1 MLAKR
6 FFIYNNMPKSDYIL
20 SELDR
25 SNYSEEEINLAIE
38 IIENLKGKTTKEIER
53 ISRVVFHLAEQNCKL
68 L

>member
-1 MLAKR
+1 MT
-6 FFIYNNMPKSDYIL
+6 KSDYIL
-20 SELDR
+20 SELNR